1 MQLVSEQSTT
11 GSIINLTIGFSGAVI
26 ISLIAK
32 RFGRN
37 QEMAKVCYAIASL
50 FVVLFSI
57 SIIRQDS
64 FAIICIG
71 LAGFG
76 FFGFAGYPMAMELAL
91 EASYPIEA
99 SISESWVHVNVQVK
113 VFFQIFFKKP

>member
-1 MQLVSEQSTT
+1 
-11 GSIINLTIGFSGAVI
+11 
-26 ISLIAK
+26 
-32 RFGRN
+32 
-37 QEMAKVCYAIASL
+37 MAKVCYAIASL

-76 FFGFAGYPMAMELAL
+76 FFGFASYPMAMELAV
-91 EASYPIEA
+91 EASYPIDA

-113 VFFQIFFKKP
+113 NYYTLTIIYY